1 MSIILLE
8 VLPLTPSYDLRV
20 NNNTRVNTY
29 LVVRT
34 DTKEAK
40 LLYTRQR
47 SLKNGPATHVL
58 DIG

>member
-8 VLPLTPSYDLRV
+8 VLPLTLSYDIRV

-47 SLKNGPATHVL
+47 LLKNCLATHVWA
-58 DIG
+58 IG